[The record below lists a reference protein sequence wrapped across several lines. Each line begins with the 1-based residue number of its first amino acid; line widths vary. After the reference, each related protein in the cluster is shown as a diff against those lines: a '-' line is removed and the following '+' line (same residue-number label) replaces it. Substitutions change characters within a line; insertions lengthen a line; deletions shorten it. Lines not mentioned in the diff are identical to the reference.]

1 MIFKYIFLA
10 NDSDFMHDFNHK
22 LKNNEIKNKKPES
35 EVRHNINVMNEKKKL
50 EQRANDYQEKLM
62 KKYITFYWNKR
73 NMEQKQKNN
82 YQHFNKKYDGKNNRL
97 EEFEK
102 NIEQKR
108 KNLIKKF
115 RIIEA
120 NQQQI
125 KEKDRQKY
133 EDIRK
138 KRNEYIK
145 TCIENKIKLQKE
157 LIEQKDEILEY
168 QTFMISRKSQM
179 DKRFKLKKNNVT
191 EKTLHNQLNF
201 EKNLKPF
208 FKRLEK
214 IKSES
219 IIKRRLTKRKKIY
232 RDIKRAE
239 AEARRKEEEE
249 KLLNQKID

>member
-1 MIFKYIFLA
+1 MYEFYQE
-10 NDSDFMHDFNHK
+10 
-22 LKNNEIKNKKPES
+22 LKNDEIKNKNHES
-35 EVRHNINVMNEKKKL
+35 EVRHNINVMNEKKKF
-50 EQRANDYQEKLM
+50 EQRANDNKEKLM
-62 KKYITFYWNKR
+62 KKYITFYWNRR
-73 NMEQKQKNN
+73 NTKQKVKEK
-82 YQHFNKKYDGKNNRL
+82 YQHFNEKYDKKNNRL
-97 EEFEK
+97 EEIEK

-108 KNLIKKF
+108 NNLIKKF
-115 RIIEA
+115 KIIEA

-133 EDIRK
+133 EEIRK

-157 LIEQKDEILEY
+157 LIEQKEDILEY

-219 IIKRRLTKRKKIY
+219 IIKRSLTQRKKIY

-249 KLLNQKID
+249 KLLNQKMD